1 MSLLPFRMARK
12 KALSAPFFLFCP
24 SAAVAWAILLVPA
37 LPVAAD
43 GCRVDRYDRSAV
55 IATVI
60 DGDTVR
66 LRDGSAVRLL
76 GINAPE
82 LAHDERHPEAF
93 AVPSRQFLRRHLP
106 AGSRV
111 GLVFDERRRDRHHR
125 LLAHV
130 FRAADGE
137 NIQALILAGGMAAQ
151 FTVPPNE
158 RFIDCYRSLEEHARR
173 SGAGIWTKFRAQPT
187 RRAPDREGSFVQ
199 LVDDIRLV
207 HAFRRDIRLE
217 MGSGLGVFI
226 DRRDLRYFRGLEPE
240 RWQGRRTHVRG
251 YLGRREGRPSLR
263 LRHRSNIR
271 FIERLNGRP
280 SS

>member
-1 MSLLPFRMARK
+1 MSLLSFRKARK
-12 KALSAPFFLFCP
+12 KALSAPFLFCP
-24 SAAVAWAILLVPA
+24 SAAAAWAILLVSA
-37 LPVAAD
+37 SPVAAD
-43 GCRVDRYDRSAV
+43 GCGVDGYDRSAV

-76 GINAPE
+76 GINTPE
-82 LAHDERHPEAF
+82 LAHEERDPEAY
-93 AVPSRQFLRRHLP
+93 AVQSRQFLRRHLP
-106 AGSRV
+106 VGSRV
-111 GLVFDERRRDRHHR
+111 GLVLDERRHDRHHR

-130 FRAADGE
+130 FRIADGE
-137 NIQALILAGGMAAQ
+137 NVQALMLAGGMAAQ

-158 RFIDCYRSLEEHARR
+158 RFIDCYSSREEHARR
-173 SGAGIWTKFRAQPT
+173 IGAGVWTEFRAQPA
-187 RRAPDREGSFVQ
+187 RRSPGREGSFVQ

-207 HAFRRDIRLE
+207 HSFRRGIRLQ
-217 MGSGLGVFI
+217 MGSGLEVFI

-240 RWQGRRTHVRG
+240 SWQGRRAHVRG
-251 YLGRREGRPSLR
+251 YVGRREGRPSVR

>member
-1 MSLLPFRMARK
+1 MARK
-12 KALSAPFFLFCP
+12 KALSAPFLFCP
-24 SAAVAWAILLVPA
+24 SAAVAWAILLA
-37 LPVAAD
+37 SGSPVAAD

-82 LAHDERHPEAF
+82 LAHEERHPEAF
-93 AVPSRQFLRRHLP
+93 AVPSRQFLRHHLP

-137 NIQALILAGGMAAQ
+137 NIQALMLAGGMAAQ

-158 RFIDCYRSLEEHARR
+158 RFIDCYGSWEKHARQT
-173 SGAGIWTKFRAQPT
+173 GAGIWAEFRTQPAG
-187 RRAPDREGSFVQ
+187 RAPEREGSFVQ

-207 HAFRRDIRLE
+207 HAFRRGIRLE
-217 MGSGLGVFI
+217 MRSGLEIFI